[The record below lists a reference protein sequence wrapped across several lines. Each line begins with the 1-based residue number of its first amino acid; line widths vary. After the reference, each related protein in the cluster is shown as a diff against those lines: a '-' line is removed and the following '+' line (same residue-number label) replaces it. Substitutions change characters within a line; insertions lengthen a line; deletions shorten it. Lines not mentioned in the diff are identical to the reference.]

1 MGSKKRAAWSKAKS
15 EFLGAATGGD
25 MSNLFAREDERRDA
39 LDAERDEAW
48 RYKSCERKNR
58 YDTRAEAEAVM
69 ADCEKPRT
77 ARPCLLQMR
86 ILRRMASDVAPLE
99 IDPASARRWRSA
111 GHRTQ
116 ATGAAAPKHRSERPC
131 PQADS
136 SA

>member
-25 MSNLFAREDERRDA
+25 MSDLFAREDERRDA

-69 ADCEKPRT
+69 ADCENRGRRGLACYKCEYCGGWHLTSHPWQSTRIGT
-77 ARPCLLQMR
+77 ALTERQPSR
-86 ILRRMASDVAPLE
+86 ASYGRGGTKT
-99 IDPASARRWRSA
+99 S
-111 GHRTQ
+111 
-116 ATGAAAPKHRSERPC
+116 
-131 PQADS
+131 
-136 SA
+136 

>member
-25 MSNLFAREDERRDA
+25 MSDLFAREDERRDA

-69 ADCEKPRT
+69 TAKTADAAGWPAT
-77 ARPCLLQMR
+77 N
-86 ILRRMASDVAPLE
+86 AS
-99 IDPASARRWRSA
+99 
-111 GHRTQ
+111 T
-116 ATGAAAPKHRSERPC
+116 AAAGI
-131 PQADS
+131 
-136 SA
+136 